1 MFQKCCEPCSD
12 CCQPG
17 EQPRVQVVPQQVVV
31 TPRGTPGATMRI
43 VSEVTSSRLQV
54 PGSASV
60 TTRQLHATQESV
72 RSVTLEERADRSRTE
87 VVAEQ
92 TDRQWVAITAYQ
104 PIDTV
109 TKTVEVPVVRTVE
122 TYVPKVVVEE
132 KIIEVPKYVPEYV
145 EKVVE
150 VPEVQYMDKIIEV
163 PEYQYEYKYVPK
175 IETKE
180 NIIQRPKYETK
191 YIEKVVE
198 VSQVKE
204 VVRYQDVQEVEE
216 IIRYVPKDAGPIPED
231 WKRLQEEQEKR
242 EAEEKEREEKEEKEL
257 KDMLEEE
264 RKLYQER
271 LEQQRRIQEQIVQQ
285 QMAARVEEQ
294 RILEERRQ
302 AEMMDFP
309 AGEGAPPLPHIPKVE
324 QVFKPK
330 VVKQVEIQKHVPV
343 SVDVPVP
350 YMVPKPVVVSVQ
362 VPVLK
367 FRDHFVP
374 VPVRRRAIPRI
385 RWTNEVY
392 EVECIKEKPFLQ
404 VQDIIKPVPCDVEIR
419 VHEFVEKA
427 APINPAEL
435 SQADIHAMWMRVN
448 ADLAEKRK
456 QELGDKYPYIKHPQG
471 TVFGEPGCSQEG
483 EEGRDPE
490 AAATQGAEP
499 LALHPGHPL
508 NMTYLQNEWIKKETI
523 ATHEMYTPEFFEA
536 HQKALHNLTMQH
548 PTQVQLSAE
557 QAAQL
562 QKQEPQF
569 GDAPWMEEGRVGVV
583 IKSTETEADKA
594 RCCPVCSSACGGG
607 DGACRCQC

>member
-1 MFQKCCEPCSD
+1 MFQKCADACGD
-12 CCQPG
+12 CCQPAD
-17 EQPRVQVVPQQVVV
+17 QQRAHATLPPHVVLTQNSDSPTVRMAAG
-31 TPRGTPGATMRI
+31 P
-43 VSEVTSSRLQV
+43 TSPSALQ
-54 PGSASV
+54 
-60 TTRQLHATQESV
+60 QLHATQESV
-72 RSVTLEERADRSRTE
+72 RSVTLEERADRSRT
-87 VVAEQ
+87 VALAEQ

-132 KIIEVPKYVPEYV
+132 KIVEVPKYVPEYV

-150 VPEVQYMDKIIEV
+150 VPEVQYVDKIVEV

-175 IETKE
+175 VETKE

-198 VSQVKE
+198 VPQVKE
-204 VVRYQDVQEVEE
+204 VVRYQEVEEVEE
-216 IIRYVPKDAGPIPED
+216 IIRYVPKDSVVPEE
-231 WKRLQEEQEKR
+231 WKRIQEEQDKR
-242 EAEEKEREEKEEKEL
+242 EAELKQKEEKEEEEL
-257 KDMLEEE
+257 KGLLDEE
-264 RKLYQER
+264 RKLHEERMQQQIKIQQQIIQQQLSARAEQER
-271 LEQQRRIQEQIVQQ
+271 LLKQKCESEAVH
-285 QMAARVEEQ
+285 
-294 RILEERRQ
+294 
-302 AEMMDFP
+302 FP
-309 AGEGAPPLPHIPKVE
+309 VVEGAPPLPAIPKVE

-330 VVKQVEIQKHVPV
+330 VIKQVEIQKHVPI

-374 VPVRRRAIPRI
+374 VPVRRRVVPRI

-404 VQDIIKPVPCDVEIR
+404 VQDVIKPVPCDVEIR
-419 VHEFVEKA
+419 VHEFVDRA

-456 QELGDKYPYIKHPQG
+456 QELGDKYPYVKHPAG
-471 TVFGEPGCSQEG
+471 TVFGEPGCSAEEG
-483 EEGRDPE
+483 EEQSSDAE
-490 AAATQGAEP
+490 AEGGAPSGAEP

-508 NMTYLQNEWIKKETI
+508 NMTYLQNEWIKKSTVS
-523 ATHEMYTPEFFEA
+523 THEMYTPEWFEA
-536 HQKALHNLTMQH
+536 HQKALFNLTMQH

-562 QKQEPQF
+562 QQQEAQF
-569 GDAPWMEEGRVGVV
+569 GDAPWVEE
-583 IKSTETEADKA
+583 A
-594 RCCPVCSSACGGG
+594 RAGATVKVHEPDVQSAQCCAICAVCG
-607 DGACRCQC
+607 DGGACRCQC

>member
-1 MFQKCCEPCSD
+1 MFKECTDPCSD
-12 CCQPG
+12 CCQPA
-17 EQPRVQVVPQQVVV
+17 EQQRGQATLPSHVVLPQTSDSPAIHVTAEASQRLTSPRALQQIH
-31 TPRGTPGATMRI
+31 G
-43 VSEVTSSRLQV
+43 
-54 PGSASV
+54 
-60 TTRQLHATQESV
+60 TQESV
-72 RSVTLEERADRSRTE
+72 RSVTLEERADRSRT
-87 VVAEQ
+87 VPIGEQ
-92 TDRQWVAITAYQ
+92 TERQWVAITAYQ

-132 KIIEVPKYVPEYV
+132 KIVEVPKYIPEYV

-150 VPEVQYMDKIIEV
+150 VPEVQFVDKIVEV

-198 VSQVKE
+198 VAQVKE
-204 VVRYQDVQEVEE
+204 VVRYQDVEEVEE
-216 IIRYVPKDAGPIPED
+216 IIRYVPKDSVVPEE
-231 WKRLQEEQEKR
+231 WKRIQEEQDKR
-242 EAEEKEREEKEEKEL
+242 EAELKEKEAKEEEEL
-257 KDMLEEE
+257 KGLLEEE
-264 RKLYQER
+264 RKLHEERIREQIKVQQQIIQQQLSARAEQER
-271 LEQQRRIQEQIVQQ
+271 LLKEKRD
-285 QMAARVEEQ
+285 
-294 RILEERRQ
+294 
-302 AEMMDFP
+302 AEMVHYP
-309 AGEGAPPLPHIPKVE
+309 AVEGAPPLPMIPKVE

-330 VVKQVEIQKHVPV
+330 VIKQVEIQKHVPI

-374 VPVRRRAIPRI
+374 VPVRRRVVPRI

-404 VQDIIKPVPCDVEIR
+404 VQDVIKPVPCDVEIR
-419 VHEFVEKA
+419 VHEFVERA

-456 QELGDKYPYIKHPQG
+456 QELGDKYPYVKHPAG
-471 TVFGEPGCSQEG
+471 TVFGEPGCSEQEG
-483 EEGRDPE
+483 EGENAQAEGGGQP
-490 AAATQGAEP
+490 AGAEP

-508 NMTYLQNEWIKKETI
+508 NMTYLQNEWIKKSTVT
-523 ATHEMYTPEFFEA
+523 THEMYTPEWFEA
-536 HQKALHNLTMQH
+536 HQKALFNMTMQQ

-557 QAAQL
+557 QAAKL
-562 QKQEPQF
+562 QQQEAQF
-569 GDAPWMEEGRVGVV
+569 GDAPWIEEARAGAPM
-583 IKSTETEADKA
+583 KPAAPEPEAA
-594 RCCPVCSSACGGG
+594 QCCVMCAVCGG
-607 DGACRCQC
+607 DGVCRCQC